1 MKKIIILIFLITL
14 SCSNNKVVKN
24 HGLSSLESKASKIE
38 MSKSNKNDV
47 IKMIGK
53 PSIISLF
60 DENIWF
66 YIQRETIN
74 QSIIKLGKS
83 KIQKNNIL
91 EIVFN
96 NRGIVE
102 KKNFYNLENM
112 NDLKIVKTTTEK
124 KYNEQGSIG
133 KMLKSIEQKINSPKN
148 KRTRK

>member
-24 HGLSSLESKASKIE
+24 HGLSSLEKKASKIE
-38 MSKSNKNDV
+38 LSKSNKNDV
-47 IKMIGK
+47 IELIGK

-60 DENIWF
+60 DDNVWF
-66 YIQRETIN
+66 YIQRETVN
-74 QSIIKLGKS
+74 QSIIKLGKL
-83 KIQKNNIL
+83 KILKNNVL
-91 EIVFN
+91 EIEFN
-96 NRGIVE
+96 NRGVVAT
-102 KKNFYNLENM
+102 KKFYNLEDM
-112 NDLKIVKTTTEK
+112 NDLKIVKKTTEK